1 MMTKLDEKTISVVI
15 PTYKSEPNL
24 PELIRRLTAVLS
36 ALPCNHEIIFV
47 NDNSPDNSY
56 PILKAACNADPRI
69 KLISLSRNF
78 GQQIATSAGLKYS
91 SGDAVIIMDDD
102 LQDPPEFIPDL
113 VSKWA
118 EGNDVVYV
126 IRTKR
131 KEGVFKKIGYKM
143 FYWVLARM
151 STIKIPQDSGDFG
164 LLDRKI
170 VEILNNM
177 PERTRLIRGLRA
189 WIGYRQVGI
198 ECERGNRFKGKP
210 SYNLVK
216 MIQLSMNGIFAF
228 SDAPLQL
235 SSTLGFFVSFI
246 AFLGMI
252 LTVVQRIITTIFPNN
267 PVAVWP
273 GFSTIVLAILFLGGV
288 QLIGIGILGEYVARI
303 YNEVKQRPMF
313 LVRETL
319 NFPKKEDNL

>member
-1 MMTKLDEKTISVVI
+1 MTQPQEKMISVVI

-36 ALPCNHEIIFV
+36 KLPYRHEIIFV
-47 NDNSPDNSY
+47 NDNSPDDSGSV
-56 PILKAACNADPRI
+56 LKAACGADPGV

-78 GQQIATSAGLKYS
+78 GQQIATSAGLRYS
-91 SGDAVIIMDDD
+91 SGDAVIVMDDD
-102 LQDPPEFIPDL
+102 LQDPPEFIPEL
-113 VSKWA
+113 VSKW
-118 EGNDVVYV
+118 EQGNDVVYA
-126 IRTKR
+126 IRTNR
-131 KEGVFKKIGYKM
+131 KEGLFKKFGYKM
-143 FYWVLARM
+143 FYWLLTRL
-151 STIKIPQDSGDFG
+151 SSIRIPRDSGDFG

-170 VEILNNM
+170 VDILNSM
-177 PERTRLIRGLRA
+177 PERTRLVRGLRA
-189 WIGYRQVGI
+189 WVGFRQTGV
-198 ECERGNRFKGKP
+198 ECERGSRFKGKP

-216 MIQLSMNGIFAF
+216 MINLSMNGIFAF

-246 AFLGMI
+246 AFLGMV
-252 LTVVQRIITTIFPNN
+252 LTIIQRLITFVLPNN
-267 PVAVWP
+267 PMAVWP

-313 LVRETL
+313 IVRETV
-319 NFPKKEDNL
+319 NLSKDDPRRQ